1 MKIAYLDCFSGI
13 SGNMVLGAL
22 LDAGVSIDHLREEL
36 VRLPISGYTLKAES
50 VLRGGLSATHVEIQV
65 EEKQPHRHL
74 AEIEAIIDES
84 GLPRALADQGL
95 SIFRNL
101 GQAEARV
108 HGVPVDQ
115 VHFHEVGAVDAIID
129 VMGSVIGLWLLDVAQ
144 VYASPVRVG
153 RGTVMCAHG
162 RLPVPAPA
170 TMELLRGVPTYGR
183 DVDAELVTPTGAAIL
198 TTLAQ
203 GFGSSPPMTV
213 ARIGY
218 GAGSREL
225 PHPNLLRIS
234 IGNTDEL
241 ATGYEEDQ
249 VAVIETNIDDMA
261 AEWYQHVTEQLFE
274 VGALDVFLT
283 PIQMKHGR
291 PGTEISV
298 LVHEEDVSQMLT
310 VLFSETTTIGVR
322 LRREQR
328 YKLAREI
335 VVVDTDYG
343 PIAIKV
349 ARHGTSI
356 VNMGPEYRDCRRAAE
371 DHGAPVKI
379 VYQAALSA
387 ARTQIAQG

>member
-1 MKIAYLDCFSGI
+1 MNIGYLDCFSGI

-22 LDAGVSIDHLREEL
+22 LDAGVGLDKLREQL
-36 VRLPISGYTLKAES
+36 AHVPISGYTLTAEP
-50 VLRGGLSATHVEIQV
+50 VLRGGLSGTHVEVRV
-65 EEKQPHRHL
+65 EEQQPHRHL
-74 AEIEAIIDES
+74 AEIEAVIDASE
-84 GLPRALADQGL
+84 LPQEIKDQGL

-101 GQAEARV
+101 AQAEARV
-108 HGVPVDQ
+108 HGVPVHQ

-129 VMGSVIGLWLLDVAQ
+129 VVGSLIGLWLLGVER

-153 RGTVMCAHG
+153 RGTVVCAHG
-162 RLPVPAPA
+162 TLPVPAPA
-170 TMELLRGVPTYGR
+170 TLELLRGIPTYGR

-198 TTLAQ
+198 TTLAER
-203 GFGSSPPMTV
+203 FGSSPPMTV
-213 ARIGY
+213 NRIGY

-234 IGNTDEL
+234 IGNVDER

-261 AEWYQHVTEQLFE
+261 AEWYEHVTERLFE

-291 PGTEISV
+291 PGTQLSV
-298 LVHEEDVSQMLT
+298 LAQEKHVSEVLS

-322 LRREQR
+322 MRREQR

-335 VVVDTDYG
+335 VVVDTEYG
-343 PIAIKV
+343 EISIKV
-349 ARHGTSI
+349 ARRGSRI
-356 VNMGPEYRDCRRAAE
+356 VNVAPEYRDCRRAAE
-371 DHGAPVKI
+371 QQGVAVKA

-387 ARTQIAQG
+387 ARTQIADG